1 MKFLNSDVTLC
12 LGAHPDD
19 VEYGMAGTFS
29 CCSQT
34 KFIVLVMSSGGDF
47 DQTTIESNRREENLD
62 VWSLFGNVSGEVIDG
77 FVKDQSEDS
86 MVNLIE
92 KKYLLGVD
100 TVLIPP
106 MIDSHFE
113 HRIINKL
120 GPALCR
126 RLPLNLIEYRTPS
139 TLNNWIPNYFVNL
152 NEKQYNL
159 KKIALKKFVSQ
170 QKAPYFA
177 DKTLDSFHHNFQC
190 SKKGYEIV
198 ESYKIVE
205 SFLK

>member
-113 HRIINKL
+113 HRIIK
-120 GPALCR
+120 
-126 RLPLNLIEYRTPS
+126 
-139 TLNNWIPNYFVNL
+139 
-152 NEKQYNL
+152 
-159 KKIALKKFVSQ
+159 
-170 QKAPYFA
+170 
-177 DKTLDSFHHNFQC
+177 
-190 SKKGYEIV
+190 
-198 ESYKIVE
+198 
-205 SFLK
+205 